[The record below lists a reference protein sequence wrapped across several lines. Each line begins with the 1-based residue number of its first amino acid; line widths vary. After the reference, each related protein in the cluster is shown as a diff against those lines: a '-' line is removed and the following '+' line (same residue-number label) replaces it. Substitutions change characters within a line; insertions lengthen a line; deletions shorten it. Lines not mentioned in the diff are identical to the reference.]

1 MNILITLENK
11 EILKKIEIEDI
22 KGFITENLSKEEL
35 LSLVEV
41 PTKNSNELWKEFKE
55 QLEEENCELDSFI
68 VEEISSETLLR
79 AMDDTDIVDY
89 VENYTEYYIADDIP
103 ELMEQIHRSGSMD
116 EVIEM
121 FTIKY

>member
-68 VEEISSETLLR
+68 VEEISPETLLR

-103 ELMEQIHRSGSMD
+103 ELMEKIHRSGNMD